1 MIHFF
6 ARRLRDAKREEKGF
20 TLIELLVVIIIIGI
34 LIGIAVPVFINQR
47 NRALDTAAQANLRT
61 AATAQ
66 QVYSASVGTG
76 GYTTSDTALSG
87 YGFTQGSPVVTISS
101 ATASNFCMSAAGG
114 TATFYVTATSGT
126 PSTTACS

>member
-1 MIHFF
+1 MLHWF
-6 ARRLRDAKREEKGF
+6 ARRLRDAKKEEKGF

-66 QVYSASVGTG
+66 QVYYTSVNPAAYSTSA
-76 GYTTSDTALSG
+76 TTLSG
-87 YGFTQGSPVVTISS
+87 YGFTQGSPTVTIVG
-101 ATASNFCMSAAGG
+101 ANAN
-114 TATFYVTATSGT
+114 
-126 PSTTACS
+126 